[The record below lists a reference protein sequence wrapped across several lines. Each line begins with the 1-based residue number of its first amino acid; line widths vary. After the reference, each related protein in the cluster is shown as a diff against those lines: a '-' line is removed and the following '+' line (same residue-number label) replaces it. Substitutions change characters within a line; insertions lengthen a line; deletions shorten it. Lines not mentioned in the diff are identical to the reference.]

1 MKIIKQTILAIVFS
15 STVNGCAVWN
25 YIKPK
30 PELIKNL
37 PNNISLAETKFD
49 RRIKQRF
56 LVGSSERKLIQDLK
70 SQGFQVNS
78 FARNAVFK
86 TSNLACRLNWI
97 IRWETDEL
105 ENLTEIVG
113 KYNTV
118 CL

>member
-1 MKIIKQTILAIVFS
+1 MKVFKQTLLAIIFS

-30 PELIKNL
+30 PELIENL
-37 PNNISLAETKFD
+37 PSNISHAESKFD
-49 RRIKQRF
+49 RRIRQQF

-78 FARNAVFK
+78 STQSAVFK

-97 IRWETDEL
+97 IRWKTDDL
-105 ENLTEIVG
+105 ENITKIVG